1 MGRRTGERVGGHRL
15 AGMHGAHDAQGGRS
29 RGDHGRRRGRGLP
42 GSVHTTS
49 CERGGAMEGR
59 SRPEGG
65 RRPPAPGHPGVV
77 RTGLPGWPQPPPA
90 RRAPSAPRRPFPAT
104 RARWSGEHRP
114 DAARSAL
121 QGSAPSRG
129 ILPRDGEARHRCRAC
144 RGGAQLV
151 PGRCEAGIRVKGV
164 EVGSPHGGPTSFSS
178 CGAAPANGP
187 ARPMARR
194 ARGHRRASAS
204 LPRRINSGCRHA
216 PAAGRARPEPSHRIL
231 TFDMTRPHPARTPP
245 R

>member
-1 MGRRTGERVGGHRL
+1 MGRRSGEHAGGHPL
-15 AGMHGAHDAQGGRS
+15 AGRHGAHDAQGGC
-29 RGDHGRRRGRGLP
+29 GDRGRRPGRGLP

-59 SRPEGG
+59 SRPEG
-65 RRPPAPGHPGVV
+65 RWRPLATASARSAGASRTMPALSGDLREV
-77 RTGLPGWPQPPPA
+77 A
-90 RRAPSAPRRPFPAT
+90 
-104 RARWSGEHRP
+104 GEHRP
-114 DAARSAL
+114 DAARSAR

-144 RGGAQLV
+144 RGGAQLG
-151 PGRCEAGIRVKGV
+151 PGRCEAGIRVERGA
-164 EVGSPHGGPTSFSS
+164 VGSPHGGPTAFSS
-178 CGAAPANGP
+178 CGAAVANGP
-187 ARPMARR
+187 SRPMARR

-216 PAAGRARPEPSHRIL
+216 PAAGRARPEPSHRTF
-231 TFDMTRPHPARTPP
+231 TFDTTRPHPARMHT